1 MNTSLNSPFAP
12 GRFALG
18 RYMGRR
24 PSGRDFS
31 LVEVIVVTGIA
42 VTLFAVI
49 LAMQFTATQT
59 RVFTQE
65 RDIAREAATARLE
78 EIAGANFATVQAT
91 YDGVDFA
98 VPGLVSSV
106 AAEEVGTVV
115 IDNATA
121 PASAELIRVTV
132 QMRWLS
138 KAGGGSPSTFELT
151 TFIANREVQ

>member
-1 MNTSLNSPFAP
+1 MNKFNTQR
-12 GRFALG
+12 RFALG
-18 RYMGRR
+18 ARG
-24 PSGRDFS
+24 FS

-42 VTLFAVI
+42 VTLFSVI

-78 EIAGANFATVQAT
+78 EVTGSNFATLQAT
-91 YDGVDFA
+91 YDGIDFA

-106 AAEEVGTVV
+106 PGEEVGTVV
-115 IDNATA
+115 VDTATA

-132 QMRWLS
+132 QMRWRS
-138 KAGGGSPSTFELT
+138 KAANGAPSTFELST
-151 TFIANREVQ
+151 LVANREVQ